1 MFLAE
6 ACNHAWAGKLDLS
19 KVNFGK
25 GKRMIVKGG
34 RLNPKYNVC
43 VPKRDD
49 QRERQAL
56 KIKPGAVS
64 TGKPD
69 SLRKVAGEIE
79 GDSAMTISKVV
90 DEKRAMILKL
100 AAKQWCLQRAC
111 FRFRISR

>member
-1 MFLAE
+1 M
-6 ACNHAWAGKLDLS
+6 
-19 KVNFGK
+19 
-25 GKRMIVKGG
+25 
-34 RLNPKYNVC
+34 C

-100 AAKQWCLQRAC
+100 AAKHGACNVRFSVRATNSPL
-111 FRFRISR
+111 RKNQSQ